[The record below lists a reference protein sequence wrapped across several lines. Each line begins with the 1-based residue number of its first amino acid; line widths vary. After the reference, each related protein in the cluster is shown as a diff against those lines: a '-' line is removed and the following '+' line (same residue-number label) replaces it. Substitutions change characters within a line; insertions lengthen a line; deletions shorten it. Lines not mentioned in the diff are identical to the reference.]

1 MDEYTLSVT
10 NKWIKERSGE
20 LIEGGRAGSPECG
33 RVHAFN
39 VELQTLK
46 DVWAQLLNIESI
58 RARNS
63 SFPYMSKDDFCR
75 LVSDMGLKLKET
87 EVDELLSEARKE
99 EDGAV
104 MIFESMLALA
114 ERMFQREENPYKPNE
129 LLKKLM
135 RTYLRPLQLQCNWL
149 MYRDQGKVWIP

>member
-20 LIEGGRAGSPECG
+20 GVEECP
-33 RVHAFN
+33 FN

-75 LVSDMGLKLKET
+75 LVSDMGLKLKAT
-87 EVDELLSEARKE
+87 EIAELLSEARKE

-114 ERMFQREENPYKPNE
+114 DKMFQREENPYKPNE